1 MVHFVPRHVLRGEW
15 TISILRE
22 LQERKV
28 IRVAGVY
35 IVASWLL
42 LQIAATVGPILG
54 LPDWFEK
61 LVLALLGIGLP
72 IALILAWAFELT
84 PDGVRRG
91 SSSSSSHVS
100 RYVDYGVFGV
110 VLLVAV
116 YVATG
121 RFAETPPAERP
132 RLDRSVAVLPFQNM
146 SSDEANEPFTAGIH
160 SDLLAQLSRIQS
172 LRTISR
178 TSMLRYRDSDKS
190 IPEIADELDVA
201 TVLEGGVQRSG
212 TTVRISVQL
221 IDAAADEPLWT
232 EVYDRELTAANIFA
246 IQSEIARAIGDQL
259 QAALSDDDLRR
270 LDAIPTSSIAA
281 LESYFI
287 GKQML
292 EGRTIQSLLA
302 AIEYFEA
309 VVELDPEF
317 ALGWSGLADAYMLM
331 PEYSSSFDRELV
343 EHRSL
348 EAVLTAL
355 ALDPTLP
362 EVRATQA
369 WYELRF
375 YDWDSAERIF
385 RDALAAAPDNT
396 NALHWLSHTLSW
408 QGQHDEAVRLAR
420 HAVEAEPDSKM
431 MRTNLAYILVDAG
444 HFDEGLEVAESM
456 RESAPEYTAQR
467 RNRYLH
473 ELRAGR
479 TRIAAETFVA
489 HIVTIGGDPG
499 AAREIGEMWVAY
511 AEHGEVGV
519 ISDELVARSKLGT
532 EDLAQVLAFVGDAEG
547 TIKALQIAAAEHS
560 GSRSVFSMKINVA
573 YDFIRDDARFVA
585 LLKEVGLKK

>member
-190 IPEIADELDVA
+190 IPEIAAELDVA

-573 YDFIRDDARFVA
+573 YDFIRDDPRFVA